1 MAGPLLVVCI
11 VLSLLHAVRAA
22 GEPGGDPA
30 LVVGIVVWPGHNLT
44 RAQVQLYR
52 DAECTKLAHST
63 DKVGPQGTY
72 GITVPEPG
80 AYYARVL
87 VDDNASGTRDE
98 GDGIGFYGL
107 SSPAELGKTPR
118 AIELQPG
125 EVALDI
131 IIPVIATIGPD
142 AAPQPLQPGGE
153 LPERPSMI
161 IGAVVWPGHDLSKA
175 RVRLFTDETLST
187 IAYESPPVE
196 PGGSF
201 VVVAEPGTYYVCV
214 IVDNDGDGKFG
225 PGDAI
230 GYYGVTD
237 MTDAGQ
243 RPRPV
248 TIGPERDT
256 PHMVIPVSAVLTAEG
271 RLRAVEVPESV
282 RDAAAAATPST
293 RVSGRVTWP
302 GHTFER
308 AWVVAASSPRLR
320 DIVAVARP
328 ETQSG
333 AYDLGLPPGEYV
345 LVALV
350 DANDSGRLDA
360 GDCLGFV
367 GGETLPGPEALLTP
381 VRVEAEEPGADAN
394 VHVVARLG
402 EDGAVIPFV
411 GKSTDGPAA
420 KLDPASLP
428 ALASGRV
435 LLAGEAV
442 KQGSV
447 TFFRNKEL
455 SDVASVAPLGP
466 DGAYAA
472 VLPPGAYYVMG
483 GADMDGD
490 DAMSPGDGLGVYGAG
505 RMAEAD
511 AREAVHLEAGALR
524 AGLDVRI
531 SDVVAESGALEPAGP

>member
-1 MAGPLLVVCI
+1 MAGLLSAVLI
-11 VLSLLHAVRAA
+11 VLSVPQVAHAAT
-22 GEPGGDPA
+22 EPGADPG
-30 LVVGIVVWPGHNLT
+30 LVVGIVVWPGHDLT
-44 RAQVQLYR
+44 GAQVRLYR
-52 DAECTKLAHST
+52 DAECTKLAYST
-63 DKVGPQGTY
+63 DRVGRQGTY
-72 GITVPEPG
+72 AISVPEPG
-80 AYYARVL
+80 TYYPRVL
-87 VDDNASGTRDE
+87 VDGNANGTPDE
-98 GDGIGFYGL
+98 GDGVGFYGL

-142 AAPQPLQPGGE
+142 GTPQPLQPGGE

-161 IGAVVWPGHDLSKA
+161 IGAIVWPGHDVSKA
-175 RVRLFTDETLST
+175 RVRLFTDQTLST
-187 IAYESPPVE
+187 IAHESPPVE
-196 PGGSF
+196 AGGSF

-230 GYYGVTD
+230 GYHGVTD
-237 MTDAGQ
+237 MTDASQ

-248 TIGPERDT
+248 TIGPEHDT

-271 RLRAVEVPESV
+271 RLSAVEVPESV
-282 RDAAAAATPST
+282 RDAAAGEAPST

-302 GHTFER
+302 GHTFEQ

-320 DIVAVARP
+320 NIVAVARP

-333 AYDLGLPPGEYV
+333 VYELGLPPGDYV
-345 LVALV
+345 VVALV

-360 GDCLGFV
+360 GDLLGFV
-367 GGETLPGPEALLTP
+367 GGATLPGPEALLTP
-381 VRVEAEEPGADAN
+381 IHVDADAPRPDAN
-394 VHVVARLG
+394 VHVVARLA
-402 EDGAVIPFV
+402 EDGGVIPLA
-411 GKSTDGPAA
+411 GKPPDGPVA
-420 KLDPASLP
+420 KLDPSSLP

-435 LLAGEAV
+435 LLTGEDV

-455 SDVASVAPLGP
+455 SEVASVAPVGP

-472 VLPPGAYYVMG
+472 VLPPGAYYLMG

-511 AREAVHLEAGALR
+511 AREAVRLEAGALR

-531 SDVVAESGALEPAGP
+531 SDVVAESGTLEPAGP